1 MPRTG
6 AKSHGTPCATSSPVL
21 PKTARIS
28 HGNQVTDVRVTQ
40 LDSTKVEFVGLPTM
54 AAVFARM
61 TFKLRDQWFDVE
73 GVVVSRSIGAGA
85 CMCQLI
91 FSAMAATEQA
101 RLERAQRD
109 RAPRPAALG
118 FPRPREVA
126 RQAAAVPTPQTPT
139 PAPANEVQQLFRDAL
154 KDLAM

>member
-1 MPRTG
+1 M
-6 AKSHGTPCATSSPVL
+6 L
-21 PKTARIS
+21 PTTARIS

-40 LDSTKVEFVGLPTM
+40 LDSTKVEFVGSPTM

-109 RAPRPAALG
+109 RTPRPAALG
-118 FPRPREVA
+118 FPRPPDAARRVA
-126 RQAAAVPTPQTPT
+126 AR
-139 PAPANEVQQLFRDAL
+139 PAPRT
-154 KDLAM
+154 